1 MSTVAAMEALR
12 GEPYQVIL
20 NTLRQQT
27 VIAVGKIQGS
37 QLKLLQSFIGATGLR
52 NRLSNATPEQAAAAA
67 SVAEAIQ
74 PAYLA
79 REDSYSINLA
89 DPKVAQL
96 LDDAVAAGILNASE
110 KAYLVQLATFQ
121 KQLYPNITLH
131 DIVAHFEPTL
141 VDVGEGVVV
150 DNVTSNRLQL
160 RTTVAMPEPTMVRI
174 EMSESEDGIDW
185 TEFKRVNHFYNV
197 HQPDFYFA
205 AIPNNG
211 LQRRFRVCGETY
223 RLTGTVKAV

>member
-1 MSTVAAMEALR
+1 MSLITALDTMR
-12 GEPYQVIL
+12 GQPYQVIL
-20 NTLRQQT
+20 DTLRQQT
-27 VIAVGKIQGS
+27 VTAIGKIQGS

-89 DPKVAQL
+89 DPQVSQL

-121 KQLYPNITLH
+121 KQLYPNLTLH
-131 DIVAHFEPTL
+131 DIVAHFEPALT
-141 VDVGEGVVV
+141 DVGQWRQFDPE
-150 DNVTSNRLQL
+150 NARML
-160 RTTVAMPEPTMVRI
+160 RFKLIAAVPEPTTITFQMQ
-174 EMSESEDGIDW
+174 ELDGEW
-185 TEFKRVNHFYNV
+185 AEWFFVNTLRDV
-197 HQPDFYFA
+197 HQLRSYPVP
-205 AIPNNG
+205 IPHNG
-211 LQRRFRVCGETY
+211 LPRRIRWRGNDY
-223 RLTGTVKAV
+223 AINATVSIA